1 MTLSTLLDTFL
12 ENDNPISLNY
22 NTNGTIRLQLPQGPS
37 HDSFKISIIVRIID
51 DSNAVQIY
59 NMPGQV
65 QVLPNVA
72 QTVSIMD
79 SMIAVANG
87 DSTSLNTFMQ
97 ELMSQNIQTTAKNI
111 MSFTS
116 VLNDMSM
123 NVRKMKRSL

>member
-1 MTLSTLLDTFL
+1 
-12 ENDNPISLNY
+12 
-22 NTNGTIRLQLPQGPS
+22 
-37 HDSFKISIIVRIID
+37 
-51 DSNAVQIY
+51 
-59 NMPGQV
+59 MPGQV

-79 SMIAVANG
+79 SMVAVANG
-87 DSTSLNTFMQ
+87 DSTSLNPFMQ